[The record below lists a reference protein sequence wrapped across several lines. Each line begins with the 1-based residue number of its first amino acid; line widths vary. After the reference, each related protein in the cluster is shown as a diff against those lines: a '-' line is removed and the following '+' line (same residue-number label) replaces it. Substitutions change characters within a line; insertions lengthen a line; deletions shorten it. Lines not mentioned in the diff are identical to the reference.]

1 MPRSNLE
8 LVFSLFFAFTA
19 SLVMLIGCSED
30 EVGKSGVDVS
40 NASPVIDDFTA
51 PIEANA
57 GEEVT
62 LKVVAH
68 DPEGDVLS
76 YIWEVSGGKLS
87 SRNQDTVVWIP
98 PQEPRQLFGRF
109 LEKTIVVTV
118 TVNDKISA
126 PIYRSR
132 QVKVRLLN
140 RIEPSEFVAGIML
153 GYPLSK
159 VQMLYGDANV
169 DKKTEM
175 WLEGANDEFR
185 KKFLEDNKAKFF
197 AYEDLGIYLAV
208 AGGTNV
214 VIAVDIEPPNK
225 SKTERGFGLG
235 SSFNQ
240 ISSELGPADKIYQ
253 WKDNMW
259 HYYEKKKIHILY
271 DNNSVAQR
279 IGVL

>member
-19 SLVMLIGCSED
+19 SLVILIGCSED

-98 PQEPRQLFGRF
+98 PQEPRQLF
-109 LEKTIVVTV
+109 
-118 TVNDKISA
+118 
-126 PIYRSR
+126 
-132 QVKVRLLN
+132 
-140 RIEPSEFVAGIML
+140 
-153 GYPLSK
+153 
-159 VQMLYGDANV
+159 
-169 DKKTEM
+169 
-175 WLEGANDEFR
+175 
-185 KKFLEDNKAKFF
+185 
-197 AYEDLGIYLAV
+197 
-208 AGGTNV
+208 
-214 VIAVDIEPPNK
+214 
-225 SKTERGFGLG
+225 
-235 SSFNQ
+235 
-240 ISSELGPADKIYQ
+240 
-253 WKDNMW
+253 
-259 HYYEKKKIHILY
+259 
-271 DNNSVAQR
+271 
-279 IGVL
+279 

>member
-1 MPRSNLE
+1 
-8 LVFSLFFAFTA
+8 
-19 SLVMLIGCSED
+19 
-30 EVGKSGVDVS
+30 
-40 NASPVIDDFTA
+40 
-51 PIEANA
+51 
-57 GEEVT
+57 
-62 LKVVAH
+62 
-68 DPEGDVLS
+68 
-76 YIWEVSGGKLS
+76 
-87 SRNQDTVVWIP
+87 
-98 PQEPRQLFGRF
+98 
-109 LEKTIVVTV
+109 
-118 TVNDKISA
+118 
-126 PIYRSR
+126 
-132 QVKVRLLN
+132 
-140 RIEPSEFVAGIML
+140 
-153 GYPLSK
+153 
-159 VQMLYGDANV
+159 
-169 DKKTEM
+169 M

-271 DNNSVAQR
+271 DSNSVAQR